1 MINKKK
7 GRKEKDKKKLLKPN
21 AIPLLIKNK
30 CVSAEC
36 KNEAQYNF
44 VGGPKKYFCYE
55 HYKLIESLMIS

>member
-7 GRKEKDKKKLLKPN
+7 GRKKKKKKLKP
-21 AIPLLIKNK
+21 IPLPIKNK
-30 CVSAEC
+30 CVSDRC

-55 HYKLIESLMIS
+55 HYKLIESLMINN